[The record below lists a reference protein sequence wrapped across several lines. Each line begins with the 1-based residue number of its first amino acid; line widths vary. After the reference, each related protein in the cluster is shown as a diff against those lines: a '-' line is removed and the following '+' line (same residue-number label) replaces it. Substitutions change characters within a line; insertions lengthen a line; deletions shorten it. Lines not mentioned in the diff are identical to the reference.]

1 MNIFATF
8 NFHQKK
14 LIELLALPL
23 PHSKASLTVARQ
35 RGHLCSLMKN
45 KVGES
50 LERKKQRC
58 QNQLSLLEKWEKMWE
73 PLHPGMEALT
83 AEQVVASQLAWR
95 AKGILEAINWST
107 DHTNCKGRQRNPGR
121 KKTSSVTWQTG
132 QVPAATAS
140 SREAAVPHSSPLT
153 STQWSPIII
162 GIIVPPHMASMS
174 ACLNYSPSPKHLW
187 VLSKSSSLL
196 PFWQTGKRRRS

>member
-1 MNIFATF
+1 MIIFATF

-83 AEQVVASQLAWR
+83 AEQVVASQFAWR

-121 KKTSSVTWQTG
+121 KKTSSATWQTG

-153 STQWSPIII
+153 CTWLHMPLPLTST
-162 GIIVPPHMASMS
+162 S
-174 ACLNYSPSPKHLW
+174 ACFILSPSPKPLS
-187 VLSKSSSLL
+187 VLSKSSSSL
-196 PFWQTGKRRRS
+196 PFWQTGKRRQ